1 VGGQRVVLV
10 EVAEGRLRASE
21 LVRRNRRAT
30 ASRKDAELRRVAHS
44 VAQPG
49 VMLPRLGPWP
59 LGIPTELPAAGVA
72 LGQGSSSCSGA
83 GVARSGASHTSAPI
97 ADATSARAWK
107 L

>member
-72 LGQGSSSCSGA
+72 LVQRSSSCCDA
-83 GVARSGASHTSAPI
+83 AARPGASHTSAPI